1 MIMKNRAVVAFA
13 LLSGLVVFIA
23 ATMAYNKVEE
33 DKMSKIAQ
41 NYNEA
46 PFVRDYSMRF
56 GKNQANVSVVEF
68 LDPECGSC
76 AAFHP
81 IMKKVLSD
89 YENEIEVVV
98 RYMANHKNSGNVVQI
113 LEAARKQGKYKET
126 LDAVFAS
133 QPIWGQHGNPKPH
146 LIWNYIVRVEGLD
159 VEKLRRNLNDPEV
172 NEYMRIDMED
182 AKALQ
187 VTGTPTIFVN
197 GKKLE
202 NLTYKA
208 LNDLIESELYK

>member
-1 MIMKNRAVVAFA
+1 
-13 LLSGLVVFIA
+13 
-23 ATMAYNKVEE
+23 
-33 DKMSKIAQ
+33 
-41 NYNEA
+41 
-46 PFVRDYSMRF
+46 
-56 GKNQANVSVVEF
+56 VSVVEF

-89 YENEIEVVV
+89 YEDEIEVVV
-98 RYMANHKNSGNVVQI
+98 RYMANHKNSGNVIQI

-146 LIWNYIVRVEGLD
+146 LIWNYIVQVPGLD
-159 VEKLRRNLNDPEV
+159 IEQLRSNLNDASV
-172 NEYMRIDMED
+172 NEYMKTDMQD

-208 LNDLIESELYK
+208 LNDLVESELYQ